1 MTDLITARGFG
12 LEEIERQVHIIL
24 YEQLNDELD
33 VQEEIWYEDDEEFA
47 ATVGSDLGK
56 TFLEH
61 IEPHNFYS
69 GHRPS
74 LLQGK
79 QDKFP
84 NVAVMCYTAKNEE
97 RDRIDQMQNWSV
109 NIDIE
114 VMVKSEE
121 NEEEVNRRMHR
132 TLEAINQVMFRNERL
147 NGYSIGFISDPEVE
161 MTNIFIQSE
170 EVSHGENWYW
180 SAAIMRYN
188 IIRNSKFPL
197 GA

>member
-1 MTDLITARGFG
+1 MSNLITARGFG

-24 YEQLNDELD
+24 YEQLNDQLD
-33 VQEEIWYEDDEEFA
+33 IQEQLWYEEDEDFA
-47 ATVGSDLGK
+47 SRIGSDLGK

-61 IEPHNFYS
+61 IEPENFYS

-74 LLQGK
+74 LLKGN

-84 NVAVMCYTAKNEE
+84 NIAVMCYMAQSEDE
-97 RDRIDQMQNWSV
+97 DRVDQMQNWSV
-109 NIDIE
+109 GIDIE
-114 VMVKSEE
+114 VMVKSEDS
-121 NEEEVNRRMHR
+121 EEEVNRRMHR
-132 TLEAINQVMFRNERL
+132 TLEAINQVMFANEDL
-147 NGYSIGFISDPEVE
+147 NGYSIGFNSDPDVE

-180 SAAIMRYN
+180 CAAIMRYN
-188 IIRNSKFPL
+188 ITRRSKLPS